1 MPSVGVNL
9 IWICELC
16 ILGDVMFSKMVM
28 DRYLDYPRTL
38 ETSSEEVQKGVIWL
52 EHFLDSEE
60 VLEPAYA
67 LEFYVVSKFNSPLV
81 ARFVEKAGTDEFWEE
96 ILLDLF
102 DYSDYAFY
110 YLSKLGLREN
120 YNFKDSLKAYLDT
133 AITSGGQH
141 WLGNTGISLL
151 TLVSTGLF
159 PTKLELLLRNTLESI
174 AQDEDEYSEEDL
186 ENLALIGLALFE
198 LGYQKYRENIEKIM
212 DYLLSMQKQK
222 GYWGILRRKKDRKE
236 SIKLSIQKTFYII
249 EFLSRIRFL
258 YTDVIPDR
266 VFEKAGGWVKSLQNS
281 NGSWLDDSKATSY
294 ALLTLISLGEGP
306 KIPHEYVELI
316 FNEATQAIR
325 NVKPRFLATNP
336 YRAEFS
342 IKETLEGLFL
352 GAEKRVWIIS
362 RYITEFF
369 PDLIKLHKDNPMLDI
384 RIITLPKAEKSGYKG
399 AGKRFLDPAY
409 DMLQRLLGDSFR
421 STSIIHARLY
431 IVDDKVLIT
440 SADLTPEQ
448 LKTEFNAGILTSDP
462 DVLSEAERFFLDIW
476 ELIQEDET

>member
-1 MPSVGVNL
+1 
-9 IWICELC
+9 
-16 ILGDVMFSKMVM
+16 MFSKMVM

-212 DYLLSMQKQK
+212 DYLLS
-222 GYWGILRRKKDRKE
+222 
-236 SIKLSIQKTFYII
+236 
-249 EFLSRIRFL
+249 
-258 YTDVIPDR
+258 
-266 VFEKAGGWVKSLQNS
+266 
-281 NGSWLDDSKATSY
+281 
-294 ALLTLISLGEGP
+294 
-306 KIPHEYVELI
+306 
-316 FNEATQAIR
+316 
-325 NVKPRFLATNP
+325 
-336 YRAEFS
+336 
-342 IKETLEGLFL
+342 
-352 GAEKRVWIIS
+352 
-362 RYITEFF
+362 
-369 PDLIKLHKDNPMLDI
+369 
-384 RIITLPKAEKSGYKG
+384 
-399 AGKRFLDPAY
+399 
-409 DMLQRLLGDSFR
+409 
-421 STSIIHARLY
+421 
-431 IVDDKVLIT
+431 
-440 SADLTPEQ
+440 
-448 LKTEFNAGILTSDP
+448 
-462 DVLSEAERFFLDIW
+462 
-476 ELIQEDET
+476 